1 MENVLGSSSYT
12 GCMYGF
18 YVSYQSDAYAGG
30 YIGIGTGT
38 TPVARTDYKLQ
49 TQVGSWTADN
59 TPTISGDSIIVA
71 AGITLTSGATV
82 SEAGLALEGVENGGS
97 YSYNFMFLIFHDTFT
112 GFAVSA
118 DQTVQ
123 VQYTLN
129 LPSGTNNNFIG
140 YLASS
145 LENVGA
151 YSNSP
156 TSYILGTWT
165 NEAGTTLS
173 DSSTLFWGYFYSSCG
188 FIMCTDVASYIDNA
202 QIQVGT
208 SNTAVT
214 PSDYKLNAQVGSEVQ
229 TVTWTEDTT
238 TNYRDIY
245 SNTITLSSTTTIQEI
260 GFFLVG
266 YESGSPPSTS
276 DAFLMFHNVITPVSI
291 PGGNAITTQ
300 ISVGF

>member
-1 MENVLGSSSYT
+1 MAVHHIQAARIS
-12 GCMYGF
+12 F

-49 TQVGSWTADN
+49 TQVGSWTADD

-140 YLASS
+140 YLARLARKRGS
-145 LENVGA
+145 LQQLPYFIHFGNMDKRSLALRYLIRVPCFGVTFTA
-151 YSNSP
+151 P
-156 TSYILGTWT
+156 V
-165 NEAGTTLS
+165 
-173 DSSTLFWGYFYSSCG
+173 DSSC
-188 FIMCTDVASYIDNA
+188 
-202 QIQVGT
+202 
-208 SNTAVT
+208 
-214 PSDYKLNAQVGSEVQ
+214 VQ
-229 TVTWTEDTT
+229 TSLHT
-238 TNYRDIY
+238 
-245 SNTITLSSTTTIQEI
+245 
-260 GFFLVG
+260 
-266 YESGSPPSTS
+266 
-276 DAFLMFHNVITPVSI
+276 
-291 PGGNAITTQ
+291 
-300 ISVGF
+300 